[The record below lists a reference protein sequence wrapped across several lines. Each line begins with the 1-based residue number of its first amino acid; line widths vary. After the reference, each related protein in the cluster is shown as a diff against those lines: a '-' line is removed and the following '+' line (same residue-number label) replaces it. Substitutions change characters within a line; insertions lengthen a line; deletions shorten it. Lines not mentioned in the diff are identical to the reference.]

1 MKFLL
6 ILCSYWYLWTVITRN
21 NWLEL

>member
-21 NWLEL
+21 NWLAL